1 MLGEQNEAGV
11 LALAASLALAAGH
24 PLGAAICN
32 RSEEPE
38 VKLQRV
44 DRHQM
49 LASNSV
55 AGLINGHAIVLG
67 NSMLFTKL
75 GITVG
80 NLGDWA
86 ERLAQQG
93 QSVTFIAVDGNAV
106 GFFGTR

>member
-1 MLGEQNEAGV
+1 MLGDRDEAGV

-24 PLGAAICN
+24 PLGAAICS

-38 VKLQRV
+38 FTLQRV

-49 LASNSV
+49 LASNGV
-55 AGLINGHAIVLG
+55 AGLINGHTVVLG
-67 NSMLFTKL
+67 NSMLFRKL